1 MNLSLSFEDYIQ
13 ALGEILERVSVL
25 KGSQIIPIE
34 DGFAEYIGHLIEATN
49 RGNRVFFIG
58 NGGSAGIC
66 THSANDYSKNGGIRC
81 MSLHDGAVLTC
92 LGNDFGFEFI
102 FSKQIEFH
110 AQSGDVL
117 IAISSSGRSADIL
130 NAVDQAKRQGLWVCT
145 LSGFADDN
153 PLRQSGDLNWYIDST
168 EYGFVELSHQ
178 ILIHCALDRKD
189 MLWERW
195 NSRK

>member
-1 MNLSLSFEDYIQ
+1 MFLEYIQ
-13 ALGEILERVSVL
+13 NLQKVL
-25 KGSQIIPIE
+25 QETVVDKNGVFVEVDQGFKEYMSQ
-34 DGFAEYIGHLIEATN
+34 LIAAHN
-49 RGNRVFFIG
+49 RGNHIFFIG

-81 MSLHDGAVLTC
+81 LALHDGAVLTC

-110 AQSGDVL
+110 AREGDVL

-130 NAVDQAKRQGLWVCT
+130 RGVEVAKAKGMYVCT
-145 LSGFADDN
+145 FSGFSDDN
-153 PLRQSGDLNWYIDST
+153 PLRKTGDLNWYVASG

-178 ILIHCALDRKD
+178 ILIHCALDNKHVLEENDR
-189 MLWERW
+189 
-195 NSRK
+195 